1 MSENLGTIKILE
13 GRIITK
19 KNDLTEIW
27 STGGG
32 DPFNY
37 IVYNG
42 ITYRLLNGKE
52 DKSLVAPKRKYEEI
66 EEEIDNLDD
75 LDDPFDNFEE

>member
-52 DKSLVAPKRKYEEI
+52 DKSLVTPKKKYEEI

-75 LDDPFDNFEE
+75 LDNPFGE

>member
-1 MSENLGTIKILE
+1 MGEKLGTIKIME

-19 KNDLTEIW
+19 KSDITQVW

-32 DPFNY
+32 DPYNY

-42 ITYRLLNGKE
+42 ITYKLLGKE
-52 DKSLVAPKRKYEEI
+52 SDKVVEVVKKKKYEEI
-66 EEEIDNLDD
+66 EEDIENLED
-75 LDDPFDNFEE
+75 FEDFE

>member
-52 DKSLVAPKRKYEEI
+52 DKSLVVPKKKYEEI

-75 LDDPFDNFEE
+75 LDDPFGE

>member
-1 MSENLGTIKILE
+1 MGENLGTIKIME

-19 KNDLTEIW
+19 KSDITQVW

-32 DPFNY
+32 DPYNY

-42 ITYRLLNGKE
+42 ITYKLLGKE
-52 DKSLVAPKRKYEEI
+52 SDKVVEVVKKKKYEEI
-66 EEEIDNLDD
+66 EEDIENLED
-75 LDDPFDNFEE
+75 FEDFE

>member
-52 DKSLVAPKRKYEEI
+52 DKYLVTPKKKYEEI

-75 LDDPFDNFEE
+75 LDDPFGE

>member
-52 DKSLVAPKRKYEEI
+52 DKSLVVPKKKYEEI

-75 LDDPFDNFEE
+75 LEDPFDNFDE

>member
-19 KNDLTEIW
+19 KNDLTENW
-27 STGGG
+27 STGCG

-52 DKSLVAPKRKYEEI
+52 DKSLVTPKKKYEEI

-75 LDDPFDNFEE
+75 LDNPFGE

>member
-1 MSENLGTIKILE
+1 MGENLGTIKITE

-19 KNDLTEIW
+19 KSDITQVW

-32 DPFNY
+32 DPLNY

-42 ITYRLLNGKE
+42 TTYKLLNGKE
-52 DKSLVAPKRKYEEI
+52 SEKEIVVKKKYEEI
-66 EEEIDNLDD
+66 EEDIDNLDD
-75 LDDPFDNFEE
+75 IDDFEE

>member
-1 MSENLGTIKILE
+1 MGENLGTIKIME

-19 KNDLTEIW
+19 KSDITQVW

-32 DPFNY
+32 DPYNY

-42 ITYRLLNGKE
+42 ITYKLLGKE
-52 DKSLVAPKRKYEEI
+52 SDKVVEVVKKKKYEEI
-66 EEEIDNLDD
+66 EEDIENLED
-75 LDDPFDNFEE
+75 FE

>member
-27 STGGG
+27 SRGGG
-32 DPFNY
+32 DPNNY

-42 ITYRLLNGKE
+42 LTYRLLNGKE
-52 DKSLVAPKRKYEEI
+52 DKSETVKKKYEEI
-66 EEEIDNLDD
+66 E
-75 LDDPFDNFEE
+75 DNFDDIDEESPF

>member
-42 ITYRLLNGKE
+42 NTYRLLNGKE
-52 DKSLVAPKRKYEEI
+52 DKTVVIKKKYEEI
-66 EEEIDNLDD
+66 EDNLDEFD
-75 LDDPFDNFEE
+75 EESPF

>member
-42 ITYRLLNGKE
+42 TIYRLLNGKE
-52 DKSLVAPKRKYEEI
+52 EKSEVKKKYEEI

-75 LDDPFDNFEE
+75 LDNPFDNFEE

>member
-1 MSENLGTIKILE
+1 MSENLVTIKILE

-52 DKSLVAPKRKYEEI
+52 DKSLVTPKKKYEEI

-75 LDDPFDNFEE
+75 LDDPFGE

>member
-42 ITYRLLNGKE
+42 TTYKLLNGKE
-52 DKSLVAPKRKYEEI
+52 DKPLVAPKKKYEEI

>member
-1 MSENLGTIKILE
+1 MNDSLGTIKIME

-19 KNDLTEIW
+19 KSDITQVW

-32 DPFNY
+32 DPYNY

-42 ITYRLLNGKE
+42 ITYKLLGKE
-52 DKSLVAPKRKYEEI
+52 SDKVVEVVKKKKYEEI
-66 EEEIDNLDD
+66 EEDIENLED
-75 LDDPFDNFEE
+75 FEDFE

>member
-52 DKSLVAPKRKYEEI
+52 DKSLVTPKKKYEEI

-75 LDDPFDNFEE
+75 LDDPFGE

>member
-52 DKSLVAPKRKYEEI
+52 DKSLVIPKKKYEEI

-75 LDDPFDNFEE
+75 LDDPFGE

>member
-52 DKSLVAPKRKYEEI
+52 DKSLVTPKKKYEEI

-75 LDDPFDNFEE
+75 LEDPFDNFEE

>member
-52 DKSLVAPKRKYEEI
+52 DKSLAAPKKKYEEI
-66 EEEIDNLDD
+66 EEEINNLDD
-75 LDDPFDNFEE
+75 LDDPFGE

>member
-27 STGGG
+27 SRGGG

-42 ITYRLLNGKE
+42 LTYRLLNGKE
-52 DKSLVAPKRKYEEI
+52 EKSEVKKKYEEI
-66 EEEIDNLDD
+66 EDNLDEFD
-75 LDDPFDNFEE
+75 EESPF

>member
-13 GRIITK
+13 GRIITR

-42 ITYRLLNGKE
+42 TTYRLLNGKE
-52 DKSLVAPKRKYEEI
+52 DKSLVIPKKKYEEI

-75 LDDPFDNFEE
+75 LEDPFDNFEE

>member
-42 ITYRLLNGKE
+42 TIYRLLNGKE
-52 DKSLVAPKRKYEEI
+52 DKSLVVPKKKYEEI
-66 EEEIDNLDD
+66 EEEIDNLGD
-75 LDDPFDNFEE
+75 LEDPFDNFEE

>member
-1 MSENLGTIKILE
+1 MGENLGTIKITE

-19 KNDLTEIW
+19 KSDITQVW

-42 ITYRLLNGKE
+42 TTYKLLNGKE
-52 DKSLVAPKRKYEEI
+52 SEKEIVVKKKYEEI
-66 EEEIDNLDD
+66 EEDIDGLDD
-75 LDDPFDNFEE
+75 IEDFEE

>member
-42 ITYRLLNGKE
+42 ITYRLLGGKE
-52 DKSLVAPKRKYEEI
+52 DKVVKFNP
-66 EEEIDNLDD
+66 
-75 LDDPFDNFEE
+75 